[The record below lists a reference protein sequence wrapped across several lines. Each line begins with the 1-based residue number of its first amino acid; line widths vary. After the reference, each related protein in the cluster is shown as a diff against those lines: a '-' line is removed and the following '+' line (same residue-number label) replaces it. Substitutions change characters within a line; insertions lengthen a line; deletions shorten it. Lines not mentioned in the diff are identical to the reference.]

1 MNIPPDFPEIDW
13 TVAADLYEI
22 AQLREQAK
30 WPLWE
35 KLAWLESAQEMVECM
50 NAHREQ
56 QARLARE
63 NERENR

>member
-1 MNIPPDFPEIDW
+1 MNTPANFPEIDW
-13 TVAADLYEI
+13 TVEADPHEI

-50 NAHREQ
+50 NAHRERISHE
-56 QARLARE
+56 AEATRPK
-63 NERENR
+63 N